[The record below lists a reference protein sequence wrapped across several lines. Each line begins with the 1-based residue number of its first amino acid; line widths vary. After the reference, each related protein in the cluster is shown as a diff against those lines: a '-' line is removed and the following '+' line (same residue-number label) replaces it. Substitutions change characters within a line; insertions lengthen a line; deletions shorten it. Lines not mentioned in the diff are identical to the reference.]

1 MRPDELSVLVGPK
14 TVEVRLARI
23 ERAVANLAACLGLDA
38 EVLAEQDEA
47 DFEDNAVA
55 RLERMVVDL
64 ADAVRLQA
72 MWVREGE
79 RAGYFT
85 PKQAVRAR
93 LQVEVTDLQG
103 QLSQLERA
111 LQSDPHPDLLPA
123 LEQRAGAYR
132 ERVKAVQAKLD
143 RLPLH
148 APVQKKGE

>member
-1 MRPDELSVLVGPK
+1 MRPDELSVLVGP
-14 TVEVRLARI
+14 TAVEVRLSRV
-23 ERAVANLAACLGLDA
+23 EQAVANLAACLGLDA
-38 EVLAEQDEA
+38 EVLAEQDGA
-47 DFEDNAVA
+47 YSEDNAVA

-103 QLSQLERA
+103 HLSQLEHA
-111 LQSDPHPDLLPA
+111 LQGTPHPDLLPA

-148 APVQKKGE
+148 APVQKKEG